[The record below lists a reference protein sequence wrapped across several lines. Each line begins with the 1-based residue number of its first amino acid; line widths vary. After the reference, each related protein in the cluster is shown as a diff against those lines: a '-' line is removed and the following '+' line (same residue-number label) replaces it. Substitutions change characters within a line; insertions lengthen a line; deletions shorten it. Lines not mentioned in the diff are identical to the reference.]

1 MEQYVKIFCL
11 LQNFSHLLMKI
22 NYSKILKK
30 NMINVLKDVLINIK
44 KNGLQEGH
52 HLYITFKTNDKK
64 VIIPQWLL
72 DKFPSEM
79 TIVIQYEYWNYDV
92 ANDHFTITLSFNDI
106 KTDLIVPFSSV
117 ISFADP
123 YANFGLKLIQEKVI
137 SNENNNKTEQK
148 LKTTEY
154 SKKDNIIELNK
165 FRN

>member
-1 MEQYVKIFCL
+1 
-11 LQNFSHLLMKI
+11 
-22 NYSKILKK
+22 
-30 NMINVLKDVLINIK
+30 MINVLKDVLINIK

-92 ANDHFTITLSFNDI
+92 ANDHFTITLSFSDI
-106 KTDLIVPFSSV
+106 KADLMIPFSSV

-123 YANFGLKLIQEKVI
+123 YANFGLKLIQEKTI
-137 SNENNNKTEQK
+137 IDKNTNKKKKK
-148 LKTTEY
+148 LKTKKY
-154 SKKDNIIELNK
+154 SKKNNVIELNK

>member
-1 MEQYVKIFCL
+1 
-11 LQNFSHLLMKI
+11 MKI
-22 NYSKILKK
+22 NYLKILRK
-30 NMINVLKDVLINIK
+30 NMINVLKDVLTNIK
-44 KNGLQEGH
+44 NNGLQEGH
-52 HLYITFKTNDKK
+52 CLYITFKTNDKK

-106 KTDLIVPFSSV
+106 KTDLIIPFSSV

-123 YANFGLKLIQEKVI
+123 YANFGLKLIQEKTI
-137 SNENNNKTEQK
+137 IDKNTNKKKKK
-148 LKTTEY
+148 LKTKKY
-154 SKKDNIIELNK
+154 SKKNNVIELNK